1 MCQILSPCLRVGASR
16 DRHPQAVC
24 RIQDLTMLYA
34 KLFLP
39 VDDCIGTEEEEGAEG
54 WQILHQFFVEWVI
67 TQAPIS
73 QYTWAPTSYIMRPV
87 TGRGA
92 AETVAVD

>member
-1 MCQILSPCLRVGASR
+1 MCQILSPCLRVGAPR

-39 VDDCIGTEEEEGAEG
+39 VGDCIGTEARRRSRDGK
-54 WQILHQFFVEWVI
+54 F
-67 TQAPIS
+67 
-73 QYTWAPTSYIMRPV
+73 YINFLLN
-87 TGRGA
+87 
-92 AETVAVD
+92 E